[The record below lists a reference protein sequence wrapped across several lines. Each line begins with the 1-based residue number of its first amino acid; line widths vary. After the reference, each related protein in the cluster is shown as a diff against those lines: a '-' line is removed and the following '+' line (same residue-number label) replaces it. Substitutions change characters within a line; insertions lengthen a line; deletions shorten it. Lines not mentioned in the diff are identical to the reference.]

1 MPRDQF
7 GKNKKWS
14 QHKNRQLN
22 DVTEEKILNLID
34 KPPSSGLV

>member
-1 MPRDQF
+1 MPRDAF

-22 DVTEEKILNLID
+22 DVTEESILSMMN
-34 KPPSSGLV
+34 KPTNSGM